1 MRQVL
6 PRRPVLVGS
15 RLMPRRLARRLV
27 RLLLLLQGLL
37 LPLPGLMLGLLER
50 MTMLRRQLRQL
61 RHLRHLRL
69 LLLLLLLLLLQLV
82 LLPLLLPGLV
92 HRLLLAPAGIEGV
105 LVHGLQPGLCAAA
118 GLVEVIGEPLA
129 SAGSEDAFRRGCR
142 ASAAID
148 SHLGLHGGRRA
159 DRRRLAVCMLRLE
172 ELARF
177 RARGGQFP

>member
-1 MRQVL
+1 
-6 PRRPVLVGS
+6 
-15 RLMPRRLARRLV
+15 MPRRLARRLV
-27 RLLLLLQGLL
+27 RLLLLLQELL

-50 MTMLRRQLRQL
+50 TIMPRRQL

-69 LLLLLLLLLLQLV
+69 VLLCLLVLVLVLVLV

-118 GLVEVIGEPLA
+118 GLVEIKGEPLA

-159 DRRRLAVCMLRLE
+159 DRRHAEVMSVVLSLV

-177 RARGGQFP
+177 RK

>member
-1 MRQVL
+1 
-6 PRRPVLVGS
+6 
-15 RLMPRRLARRLV
+15 MPRRLARRLV

-50 MTMLRRQLRQL
+50 MIMPRRQLRQL
-61 RHLRHLRL
+61 RHLRHLRHLRLVL
-69 LLLLLLLLLLQLV
+69 LRLLVLVLVLVLV

-148 SHLGLHGGRRA
+148 SHLGLHGGRRGEDA
-159 DRRRLAVCMLRLE
+159 PRW
-172 ELARF
+172 
-177 RARGGQFP
+177 

>member
-1 MRQVL
+1 
-6 PRRPVLVGS
+6 
-15 RLMPRRLARRLV
+15 MPRRLARRLV

-50 MTMLRRQLRQL
+50 TIMPRRQL

-69 LLLLLLLLLLQLV
+69 VLLRLLVLVLVLV

-159 DRRRLAVCMLRLE
+159 DRRHPDVM
-172 ELARF
+172 
-177 RARGGQFP
+177 

>member
-1 MRQVL
+1 
-6 PRRPVLVGS
+6 
-15 RLMPRRLARRLV
+15 MPRRLARRLV

-50 MTMLRRQLRQL
+50 TIMPRRQL

-69 LLLLLLLLLLQLV
+69 VLLRLLVLVLVLV

-148 SHLGLHGGRRA
+148 SHLGLHGGPPCRQTEHAEAGQTRC
-159 DRRRLAVCMLRLE
+159 LYQPCGFT
-172 ELARF
+172 RF
-177 RARGGQFP
+177 RK

>member
-1 MRQVL
+1 
-6 PRRPVLVGS
+6 
-15 RLMPRRLARRLV
+15 MPRRLARRLV

-50 MTMLRRQLRQL
+50 TIMPRRQL

-69 LLLLLLLLLLQLV
+69 VLLRLLVLVLVLV

-118 GLVEVIGEPLA
+118 GLVEIKGEPLA
-129 SAGSEDAFRRGCR
+129 SAGSEDAFRRGSR

-159 DRRRLAVCMLRLE
+159 DRRHPEVVNVLSFA

-177 RARGGQFP
+177 

>member
-1 MRQVL
+1 
-6 PRRPVLVGS
+6 
-15 RLMPRRLARRLV
+15 MPRRWARRLV
-27 RLLLLLQGLL
+27 RLLLLLLLQGLL

-50 MTMLRRQLRQL
+50 TIMLRRQLR
-61 RHLRHLRL
+61 HLRL
-69 LLLLLLLLLLQLV
+69 VLLRLLVLVLVLVLV

-148 SHLGLHGGRRA
+148 SHLGLHGGPPRKQTA
-159 DRRRLAVCMLRLE
+159 LM
-172 ELARF
+172 
-177 RARGGQFP
+177 

>member
-1 MRQVL
+1 
-6 PRRPVLVGS
+6 
-15 RLMPRRLARRLV
+15 MPRRLARRLV

-50 MTMLRRQLRQL
+50 TIMPRRQL
-61 RHLRHLRL
+61 RHLRHLR
-69 LLLLLLLLLLQLV
+69 LLLLLLLLQLV

-118 GLVEVIGEPLA
+118 GLVEIKGEPLA

-159 DRRRLAVCMLRLE
+159 DRRHPEAWAML
-172 ELARF
+172 
-177 RARGGQFP
+177 

>member
-1 MRQVL
+1 
-6 PRRPVLVGS
+6 
-15 RLMPRRLARRLV
+15 MPRRLARRLV

-50 MTMLRRQLRQL
+50 TIMLRRQL

-69 LLLLLLLLLLQLV
+69 LLLLVLVLLLLV

-148 SHLGLHGGRRA
+148 SHLGLHGGAVQTERHPPRA
-159 DRRRLAVCMLRLE
+159 AYALRN
-172 ELARF
+172 
-177 RARGGQFP
+177 

>member
-1 MRQVL
+1 
-6 PRRPVLVGS
+6 
-15 RLMPRRLARRLV
+15 MPRRWARRLV
-27 RLLLLLQGLL
+27 RLLLLLQELL

-50 MTMLRRQLRQL
+50 TIMLRRQL

-69 LLLLLLLLLLQLV
+69 VLLRLLVLVLVLVLV

-159 DRRRLAVCMLRLE
+159 DRRSTPRPGHRGDSALE
-172 ELARF
+172 E
-177 RARGGQFP
+177 